1 MLFRSRNEELK
12 KIIIDSM
19 LSIFFFTIP
28 AAAFFMITRTPTVR
42 IFFGGEK
49 FDWEAT
55 VLTATTLTYFSLSLP
70 LHAVYYFLARCFYA
84 IFDTK
89 TPFYISAVTIFFS
102 AILSVFFTLVL
113 HLPVWSLALAFSI
126 TMSIR
131 SIALFVFLQKKIP
144 GLAIGEL
151 ASGSIKIFLAAFNS
165 AIPTYFLMRLL
176 DGLIID
182 TSRTLNVFAL
192 LIIGFVV
199 YSTLYLLL
207 SWLFG
212 IKEMY
217 IISKMVMKVKTYGQ
231 KTTEVYKGVE
241 GIEG

>member
-1 MLFRSRNEELK
+1 M
-12 KIIIDSM
+12 
-19 LSIFFFTIP
+19 
-28 AAAFFMITRTPTVR
+28 
-42 IFFGGEK
+42 
-49 FDWEAT
+49 
-55 VLTATTLTYFSLSLP
+55 
-70 LHAVYYFLARCFYA
+70 
-84 IFDTK
+84 
-89 TPFYISAVTIFFS
+89 
-102 AILSVFFTLVL
+102 
-113 HLPVWSLALAFSI
+113 
-126 TMSIR
+126 
-131 SIALFVFLQKKIP
+131 
-144 GLAIGEL
+144 AIGEL